1 MTSTSCLGSHFTP
14 KIWKVLLFPERNV
27 ILFCFFGLSTEYKQ
41 YLLENTFS
49 FSNSVLSRCW
59 WCKLSTVKSL
69 KADIFKCQPFF
80 RANEWRVLMKLWN
93 SLQWPISIIT
103 SLIILN
109 YPRRIRPINFW
120 STYSHHEVSSGLE
133 YHQNGSYSNLI
144 ARQCLSYDNQE
155 VIGLCHQKKIHT
167 LTNTFMRKLSH

>member
-1 MTSTSCLGSHFTP
+1 MKNIAYQTLWELIKGQVSKETMVCHSKEF
-14 KIWKVLLFPERNV
+14 
-27 ILFCFFGLSTEYKQ
+27 
-41 YLLENTFS
+41 
-49 FSNSVLSRCW
+49 
-59 WCKLSTVKSL
+59 KSWH
-69 KADIFKCQPFF
+69 FKCQPFF
-80 RANEWRVLMKLWN
+80 RPNELRVLMKLWN

-133 YHQNGSYSNLI
+133 YHRNGSYSNLI

-155 VIGLCHQKKIHT
+155 VIGLCHQKKFTHYQTPLWGSYHIKHD
-167 LTNTFMRKLSH
+167 